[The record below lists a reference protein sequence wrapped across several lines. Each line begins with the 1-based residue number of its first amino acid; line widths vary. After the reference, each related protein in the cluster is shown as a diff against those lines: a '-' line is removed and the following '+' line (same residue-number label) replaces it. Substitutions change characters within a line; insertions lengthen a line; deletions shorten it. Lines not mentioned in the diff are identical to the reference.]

1 MEKPAMKSTMQS
13 PPDTAHFLL
22 RSDGQVSTMA
32 VIRFSIPANYNN
44 TLVSHK
50 PDIWWR
56 HSLTWLSSPRVR
68 SMKKKMTDQSWLTG
82 K

>member
-1 MEKPAMKSTMQS
+1 MKSTMQS

-22 RSDGQVSTMA
+22 RSDGQVSTIA

-50 PDIWWR
+50 PDI
-56 HSLTWLSSPRVR
+56 HVHTIMSDDVTALLGCPVPE
-68 SMKKKMTDQSWLTG
+68 
-82 K
+82 